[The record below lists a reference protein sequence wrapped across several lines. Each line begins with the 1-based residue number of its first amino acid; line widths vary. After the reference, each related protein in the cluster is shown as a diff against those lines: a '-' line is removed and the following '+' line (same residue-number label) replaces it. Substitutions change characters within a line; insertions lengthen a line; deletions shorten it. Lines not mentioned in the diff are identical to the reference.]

1 MKHREERRFVVE
13 IHLSADFDEHY
24 EGDDDGFVWAKRWD
38 EVVRP
43 RVARAVFDALRSDAG
58 WRVVAAPRGRDPG
71 EALEIAVERARPEAP
86 KPS

>member
-1 MKHREERRFVVE
+1 MNHREERRFVVE
-13 IHLSADFDEHY
+13 IHLSADFDEGY
-24 EGDDDGFVWAKRWD
+24 EGDDDGYAWAARWD

-43 RVARAVFDALRSDAG
+43 RVARAVFDALRSEPG

-71 EALEIAVERARPEAP
+71 EALEIAVERVRAGAA

>member
-24 EGDDDGFVWAKRWD
+24 EGDDDGYAWANRWD

-58 WRVVAAPRGRDPG
+58 WRVVAAPRGRNPG
-71 EALEIAVERARPEAP
+71 DVLEIAVERLGSEGPE
-86 KPS
+86 PS